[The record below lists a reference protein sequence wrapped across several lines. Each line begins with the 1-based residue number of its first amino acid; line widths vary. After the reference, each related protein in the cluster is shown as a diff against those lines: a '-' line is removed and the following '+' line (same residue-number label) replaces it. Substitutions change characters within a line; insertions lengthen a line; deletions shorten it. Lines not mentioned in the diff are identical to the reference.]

1 MGVFTE
7 VSRFFQQVESP
18 TVARQFRLV
27 VQDYG
32 DKQKDLEPLLRKA
45 MSEADKAPGVEM
57 KEVKVSG
64 HTAPSRRPT
73 ARAESTTLITVIVL
87 PSRLVLAQG
96 ANVDREPALK
106 LLGRVDFARIAATK

>member
-1 MGVFTE
+1 MYRVGPDDIAVLE
-7 VSRFFQQVESP
+7 
-18 TVARQFRLV
+18 RLM
-27 VQDYG
+27 DEC
-32 DKQKDLEPLLRKA
+32 QKDLEPLLSKA

-64 HTAPSRRPT
+64 HTAFAATDRTGPNP
-73 ARAESTTLITVIVL
+73 TTLVTVIVL

-96 ANVDREPALK
+96 ANVDREAALK